1 MGIRLVHPPSH
12 QSVVLLPPAVTLG
25 SDTKG
30 SRAVSIFPRNT
41 RTDARK
47 LKITLRENR
56 CSFPSPRSRGCSCS
70 RTTGNEAD
78 DFQMATE
85 AGGWLSP
92 WGYGWGGHGAPPTW
106 LNDHT
111 DQCSEMRAPLV
122 QGWQATHEGQGHAG
136 PHTRESTAPSPDK
149 AAGVDGG
156 RVCSPRPGLLFGGRA
171 LLAELGDVGQAATA
185 RSSRNQSQ

>member
-1 MGIRLVHPPSH
+1 M
-12 QSVVLLPPAVTLG
+12 AVTVG
-25 SDTKG
+25 V
-30 SRAVSIFPRNT
+30 RV
-41 RTDARK
+41 
-47 LKITLRENR
+47 
-56 CSFPSPRSRGCSCS
+56 
-70 RTTGNEAD
+70 
-78 DFQMATE
+78 
-85 AGGWLSP
+85 GGP
-92 WGYGWGGHGAPPTW
+92 GAPPMW

-136 PHTRESTAPSPDK
+136 PHTQESTAPSPDK